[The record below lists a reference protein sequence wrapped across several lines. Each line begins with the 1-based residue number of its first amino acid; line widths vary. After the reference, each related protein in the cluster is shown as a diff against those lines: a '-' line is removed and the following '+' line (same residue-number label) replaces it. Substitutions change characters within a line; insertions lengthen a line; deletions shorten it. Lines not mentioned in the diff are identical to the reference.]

1 MDKSAKLKE
10 GVNLER
16 VQLVLQ
22 DPFYLECLARNKT
35 REMERVFC
43 RHDYQHAA
51 DVARVAYI
59 LALESGESDRC
70 TELHGLQ
77 GCLAAREVI
86 YAAGFLHDI
95 ARWLQ
100 YDTGED
106 HAIAGARL
114 AGPLLADAGFG
125 EFEREL
131 ICEAI
136 AEHRTI
142 SIKKTWLGAILSRAD
157 DLSRPC
163 LQCGVKSECRK
174 FSSAAAG
181 AALLY

>member
-1 MDKSAKLKE
+1 MKE

-16 VQLVLQ
+16 VQLILQ
-22 DPFYLECLARNKT
+22 DPFFQECLARNKT
-35 REMERVFC
+35 RETARVFC

-51 DVARVAYI
+51 DVARIAYI
-59 LALESGESDRC
+59 LVLESGELGRFM
-70 TELHGLQ
+70 ELYGLK
-77 GCLAAREVI
+77 GYPAVREVV
-86 YAAGFLHDI
+86 YAAGLLHDI

-100 YDTGED
+100 YDNGDD
-106 HAIAGARL
+106 HALAGARL
-114 AGPLLADAGFG
+114 AGPLLAGAGFG
-125 EFEREL
+125 KVDREL

-136 AEHRTI
+136 AEHRT
-142 SIKKTWLGAILSRAD
+142 SAVKKTWLGTILSRAD

-163 LQCGVKSECRK
+163 PQCGVKSECRK